1 VLGAVQGPS
10 ELLPISSSA
19 HTALVPQVCG
29 WRYTRSDP
37 ELRKSFEVAIHAG
50 GALGLALAWQDL
62 IESALSSASLRGLVE
77 LCLTVVP
84 VAIAGLALE
93 RPLENRLGSTR
104 AIGWAELAG
113 GLSLVAS
120 DLRKGSRHAR
130 PAYADYLLV
139 GAAQSVALVP
149 GISRSGA
156 ALTVL
161 RLRGFDRKVAT
172 HLTQKACLP
181 VVVAAST
188 LKAHRLRAHRPPHR
202 SVPAFGVGAC
212 LAFVS
217 TLASAPLAKLTEKR
231 WSYPLLCSY
240 RVGLGLIALAHD
252 RRSRV

>member
-1 VLGAVQGPS
+1 VLGTVQGPS

-19 HTALVPQVCG
+19 HIALVPQICG
-29 WRYTRSDP
+29 WRYTRTDP
-37 ELRKSFEVAIHAG
+37 ELRKSFEVAIHAA
-50 GALGLALAWQDL
+50 GAFGLALAWQDL
-62 IESALSSASLRGLVE
+62 IASAFSSASPRGLVE
-77 LCLTVVP
+77 LCLTVAP
-84 VAIAGLALE
+84 VAMAGLALE
-93 RPLENRLGSTR
+93 RPLESRLGSIR

-113 GLSLVAS
+113 GLSLAGS
-120 DLRKGSRHAR
+120 DLKKGSRHTR
-130 PAYADYLLV
+130 PGYADYLLI

-172 HLTQKACLP
+172 RLTQKACLP

-188 LKAHRLRAHRPPHR
+188 LKAHRLHTNRAPRR
-202 SVPAFGVGAC
+202 SVPAFVTGAC

-217 TLASAPLAKLTEKR
+217 TLASARLANLTEKR
-231 WSYPLLCSY
+231 WSYLLLSSY
-240 RVGLGLIALAHD
+240 RVGLGLIALAYD